1 MYILFIYKQNCPMK
15 ISYITG
21 EKLFKA
27 FTIFIYLFEV
37 KQVRPSVGWLVRQSV
52 GLSAIMSLMGGK
64 FHLHAPIGALVHLLF
79 DAELP
84 VPLRPFVH
92 NSITHSRIVLYAAV
106 FDLVHIH
113 IIVIK

>member
-1 MYILFIYKQNCPMK
+1 MYILFIYKQNCLIK

-37 KQVRPSVGWLVRQSV
+37 KQVRPSVGWLVSQSV
-52 GLSAIMSLMGGK
+52 GLSVIMSLMGGK
-64 FHLHAPIGALVHLLF
+64 LHLH
-79 DAELP
+79 AELP